1 MYFMDYIR
9 SHKLVLLGAA
19 IALGCFVAFSVAR
32 CNYTTKARSEE
43 AQGIDEKQSGTAERS
58 LQPTPKQ
65 SEILLH
71 YKTGEKDFSLA
82 LASYTW
88 VSQDGI
94 VTVKFSQDGTYT
106 VIRGGKEE
114 KSGTF
119 AISAVS
125 GASISGDTT
134 QASDDAA
141 PTIASLIF
149 EDDTTK
155 ILSIQR
161 VARPGGDGIDLVMT
175 TDAFGSKLSLT
186 AKRMQEEISV
196 EGLSDEM
203 KERLGEKETER
214 ILQAL
219 DEHVRKN
226 YPSTTSITCR
236 PIVILNYE
244 TKSVQLTF
252 DLNDVRK
259 SRLVLVW
266 NREDDT
272 FSFTD
277 GRSL

>member
-19 IALGCFVAFSVAR
+19 VALGCFVAFSVAR
-32 CNYTTKARSEE
+32 CNYTTKARLEE
-43 AQGIDEKQSGTAERS
+43 AQGIDEKQSGTAEGS

-71 YKTGEKDFSLA
+71 YKTGEKEFSLA

-161 VARPGGDGIDLVMT
+161 VARPGDDGIDLVMT

-196 EGLSDEM
+196 EGISDEM

-266 NREDDT
+266 NKEDDT